1 MLNNHDV
8 KAFIA
13 LFSRPI
19 KYQGYLDMNAN
30 DLAVATKM
38 VQLWVDIAV
47 GTDLSTE
54 YAWDPIA
61 ADGSGNYL
69 NLAETFD
76 PVLPDEYLQR
86 MSNWEA
92 DRPWSYDPPST
103 TTDSAVTSSTT
114 EEDSNVTSDLG
125 STGDPGVSDATTD
138 GAGNTTDGAKSS
150 FVSSSALSF
159 VLIIAALLC

>member
-1 MLNNHDV
+1 
-8 KAFIA
+8 
-13 LFSRPI
+13 
-19 KYQGYLDMNAN
+19 MNAN

-92 DRPWSYDPPST
+92 DRPWTYDPPST

-114 EEDSNVTSDLG
+114 EEDSNTTSDPD
-125 STGDPGVSDATTD
+125 STGDPDVSDTTTD
-138 GAGNTTDGAKSS
+138 GAGDTTDGANSC